1 MKGAETIEI
10 DRRYCKGCMLCK
22 FICPRE
28 VYEVGQERSDLDY
41 LMPKVARIENCIACG
56 LCEQHCP
63 DMVITVT
70 GKEKGKEKA

>member
-1 MKGAETIEI
+1 MKGAEKIEI

-22 FICPRE
+22 YICPRG
-28 VYEVGQERSDLDY
+28 VYAVGTERSDLDY
-41 LMPKVARIENCIACG
+41 LMPKPAQVDNCIVCR

-70 GKEKGKEKA
+70 GKEKS